1 MTRLLALGVAAWLA
15 VAPGA
20 APAHAAPA
28 HAAPGRDTTAT
39 TVILVRH
46 AEKVQHPPG
55 GDAGLDP
62 RGMVRAQELKRA
74 LLDAGVHALYAS
86 QYPRARLTAEPL
98 AQALGDSVR
107 AYDANRNDQ
116 LAERIRREHRGQTV
130 LVVGHSD
137 SVPEFFEAL
146 TGSKLGEGATIA
158 YDRMFVV
165 TLLADG
171 RHTLTRLR
179 YGAPSGN

>member
-1 MTRLLALGVAAWLA
+1 MRILVLGVAAWLA
-15 VAPGA
+15 VASGA
-20 APAHAAPA
+20 GDAHAAS
-28 HAAPGRDTTAT
+28 GRDTTAT
-39 TVILVRH
+39 IIILIRH

-62 RGMVRAQELKRA
+62 KGIIRAQELRRVLA
-74 LLDAGVHALYAS
+74 DAGVHALYAS

-98 AQALGDSVR
+98 AQALRDSVR
-107 AYDANRNDQ
+107 TYDANRNDL

-146 TGSKLGEGATIA
+146 TGVKLGEGATVA
-158 YDRMFVV
+158 YDRMFVI